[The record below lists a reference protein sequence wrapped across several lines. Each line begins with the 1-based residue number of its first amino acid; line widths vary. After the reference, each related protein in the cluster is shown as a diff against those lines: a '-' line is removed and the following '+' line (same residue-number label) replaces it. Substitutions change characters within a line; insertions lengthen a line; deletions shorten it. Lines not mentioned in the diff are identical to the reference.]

1 VTRIISDC
9 CANHMGDRRIMEAM
23 IKAASGAGVDIVK
36 FQSFRADKL
45 RKDWPDY
52 ENAYQYYKRHE
63 LSESDHC
70 FLMEKC
76 KENGIEFLTTV
87 FDLETVDF
95 LAGLGLKQVKIAS
108 PDCNNWELID
118 KCLEKF
124 DRIIISTGLHTP
136 EEIFSLKRYLGKV
149 HVTDKRVAILYCVS
163 LYPTDLG
170 QVKMLTMKH
179 AMTGP
184 YDSWTEHGYSD
195 HTLGTDAAKLAIALG
210 ADYVEK
216 HFTLNRNLPGKD
228 QAISATVE
236 EFREICEWRDKV
248 KVMMG
253 SGVRELSPEELAN
266 REKYRGRWSGA

>member
-1 VTRIISDC
+1 MTRVIADC

-23 IKAASGAGVDIVK
+23 IKAAAGAGVDIVK
-36 FQSFRADKL
+36 FQSFRAEKL

-63 LSESDHC
+63 LFESDHH
-70 FLMEKC
+70 FLMAKC
-76 KENGIEFLTTV
+76 RENNIEFLTTV

-108 PDCNNWELID
+108 PDCNNWALVD

-124 DRIIISTGLHTP
+124 DRVFISTGMHTKK
-136 EEIFSLKRYLGKV
+136 EIHNLFNHAIMTNCKYKRDL
-149 HVTDKRVAILYCVS
+149 LLLQCVS
-163 LYPTDLG
+163 LYPAPIEEINFDFDFFG
-170 QVKMLTMKH
+170 
-179 AMTGP
+179 GF
-184 YDSWTEHGYSD
+184 SD

-216 HFTLNRNLPGKD
+216 HLTLNRNLPGND
-228 QAISATVE
+228 QAMSATTE

-248 KVMMG
+248 KIMMG
-253 SGVRELSPEELAN
+253 SGVRELSGEELAN

>member
-1 VTRIISDC
+1 VARILADC
-9 CANHMGDRRIMEAM
+9 CCNHMGDRRIMEAM
-23 IKAASGAGVDIVK
+23 IKAAAGAGVDIVK

-63 LSESDHC
+63 LSESNHH

-76 KENGIEFLTTV
+76 KENNIEFLTTV

-108 PDCNNWELID
+108 PDANNWPLID

-124 DRIIISTGLHTP
+124 DRVFISTGMHTDAD
-136 EEIFSLKRYLGKV
+136 IGLLKKHIRYDIQAYNPDNKV
-149 HVTDKRVAILYCVS
+149 VLFHCISA
-163 LYPTDLG
+163 YPTSLDKVNMECLRTY
-170 QVKMLTMKH
+170 MLN
-179 AMTGP
+179 GF
-184 YDSWTEHGYSD
+184 SD

-210 ADYVEK
+210 ADYIEK
-216 HFTLNRNLPGKD
+216 HLTLNRTLPGND
-228 QAISATVE
+228 QAMSATVE

-253 SGVRELSPEELAN
+253 SGVRELSSEELAD
-266 REKYRGRWSGA
+266 RDKYRGRWSGA